1 MEKVMKKL
9 SLSELSF
16 IVLTDNYGSD
26 LKNEA
31 YHEIQKR
38 FESNGCNYDA
48 FIELEEQAIG
58 KRGNDIENY
67 LIGSS
72 PDGQLLMELYF
83 NYVYSNELWQHGNL
97 LFSENLLCNSN
108 SQRTFFTKAL
118 KIELN
123 NLARRLQSLPV
134 DSEEYQKLLPVY
146 QNLYQRYSKKPDI
159 WYEDSLTDCVMDLT
173 TEFSSLMSKKRIEKL
188 EKYAERWKNGSKV
201 ALIQCALWSSL
212 TSNDVLDYLNM
223 RRIANR
229 DIAKLSSQRKSI
241 ITSLKEEDIDYSF
254 IEDKKLEL
262 KK

>member
-108 SQRTFFTKAL
+108 SQRTFFTKTL

-159 WYEDSLTDCVMDLT
+159 WYENSLTDCVMDLT
-173 TEFSSLMSKKRIEKL
+173 TEFSSLMSKKMIEKL

>member
-1 MEKVMKKL
+1 MEKVIKKL

-26 LKNEA
+26 LKNEV
-31 YHEIQKR
+31 YHEIQKS

-67 LIGSS
+67 LISSS

-108 SQRTFFTKAL
+108 SQRAFFTKAL

-123 NLARRLQSLPV
+123 NLARRLQSLPA
-134 DSEEYQKLLPVY
+134 DSEEYQKLLPMY

-201 ALIQCALWSSL
+201 ALIQCALWSLL